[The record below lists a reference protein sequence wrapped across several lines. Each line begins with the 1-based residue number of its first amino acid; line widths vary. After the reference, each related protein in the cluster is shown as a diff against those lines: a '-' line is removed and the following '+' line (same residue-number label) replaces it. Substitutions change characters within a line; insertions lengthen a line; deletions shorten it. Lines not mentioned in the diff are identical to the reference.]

1 MKSEYS
7 VYCPCPNTQGNL
19 YKLYHY
25 RCVIRK
31 SDLDKAFV
39 NGDLNEKAH
48 YSNVYRER
56 KDCNNVCYIIFIL
69 VVKDCAF
76 CKQYFGIMLPATVFH

>member
-7 VYCPCPNTQGNL
+7 VYCLCPNTQGNL

-25 RCVIRK
+25 RCAIRE

-56 KDCNNVCYIIFIL
+56 IVTMSVTSYLFWLWN
-69 VVKDCAF
+69 
-76 CKQYFGIMLPATVFH
+76 TVHSVRNISE